1 MRLDF
6 VRRILRP
13 KVHNV
18 LFFFP
23 ILNTG
28 LVKNKL
34 YKNLSRSYAN
44 FHRIFTNLSIE
55 IRNCHNSKIVTPQ
68 LCIVIVHKI
77 EHFGFTA
84 MHPEEA
90 DEIANSIDPDQT
102 APFGAV

>member
-1 MRLDF
+1 M
-6 VRRILRP
+6 
-13 KVHNV
+13 
-18 LFFFP
+18 
-23 ILNTG
+23 
-28 LVKNKL
+28 
-34 YKNLSRSYAN
+34 
-44 FHRIFTNLSIE
+44 
-55 IRNCHNSKIVTPQ
+55 TPQ